1 MKKLLIG
8 AMTLGLMAGTA
19 QAQEMTIRIGTEGA
33 YPPFNFIDD
42 AGEVAG
48 FERELGDR
56 ICEVADL
63 DCSWVTTD
71 WDSIIPN
78 LVSGNYDMIMAGM
91 TITEERE
98 EVIGF
103 SEAYLP
109 PAPSLYVGLAGEIPD
124 LETAVIATQVN
135 TIQASYVAESG
146 ATLVEFT
153 NADDTIA
160 ALRNGEADAVL
171 FDADYLLPVAEE
183 SGGEITVIGEPI
195 AIGEGIAVG
204 LRQRDGDLKDK
215 IDAVIDSMKKDGSL
229 NEMIIKWFG
238 EDAPIWEQ

>member
-1 MKKLLIG
+1 MKKLLFG
-8 AMTLGLMAGTA
+8 AAALGLLVGAA

-33 YPPFNFIDD
+33 YPPFNFIND
-42 AGEVAG
+42 AGEVDG

-56 ICEVADL
+56 ICEIADL
-63 DCSWVTTD
+63 KCSWVTTD

-78 LVSGNYDMIMAGM
+78 LVSGNFDMLMAGM

-109 PAPSLYVGLAGEIPD
+109 PAPSLYIALAGTEPD
-124 LETAVIATQVN
+124 VETGVIAVQVN

-153 NADDTIA
+153 NADETIS
-160 ALRNGEADAVL
+160 ALRSGEADAVL
-171 FDADYLLPVAEE
+171 FDADYLLPVVEE
-183 SGGEITVIGEPI
+183 SGGEIVVIGEPI
-195 AIGEGIAVG
+195 SIGEGIAVG
-204 LRQRDGDLKDK
+204 LRQRDTDLKDK
-215 IDAVIDSMKKDGSL
+215 VDAVIGSMKEDGSL
-229 NEMIIKWFG
+229 NEMITRWFG
-238 EDAPIWEQ
+238 EDAPVWE

>member
-1 MKKLLIG
+1 MKKLLIS
-8 AMTLGLMAGTA
+8 AAALGLLAGA
-19 QAQEMTIRIGTEGA
+19 VQAQEVTIRIGTEGA

-56 ICEVADL
+56 ICEIAEL
-63 DCSWVTTD
+63 KCSWVTTD

-78 LVSGNYDMIMAGM
+78 LVSGNFDMLMAGM
-91 TITEERE
+91 TITAERE

-109 PAPSLYVGLAGEIPD
+109 PAPSLYIGLAGTDPD
-124 LETAVIATQVN
+124 LENGVVAAQVN

-153 NADDTIA
+153 NADETIA

-171 FDADYLLPVAEE
+171 FDADYLLPVVEE
-183 SGGEITVIGEPI
+183 SGGEIVVIGEPI
-195 AIGEGIAVG
+195 SIGEGIAVG
-204 LRQRDGDLKDK
+204 LRKRDSDLKTK
-215 IDAVIDSMKKDGSL
+215 VDAAIDSMKEDGSL
-229 NEMIIKWFG
+229 NEMITKWFG
-238 EDAPIWEQ
+238 EDAPVWE